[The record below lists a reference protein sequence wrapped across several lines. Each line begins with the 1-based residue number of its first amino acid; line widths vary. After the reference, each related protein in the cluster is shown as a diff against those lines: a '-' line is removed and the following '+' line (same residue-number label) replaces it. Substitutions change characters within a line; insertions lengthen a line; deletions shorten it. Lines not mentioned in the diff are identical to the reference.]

1 MTASFTIPGRL
12 PGLNE
17 LVEARHYQEK
27 GRIKAAAK
35 RQVQSA
41 VFTARPVVKKYTK
54 PVGVSIRCYEPNAKR
69 DPDNVVGGA
78 SKVILDALQ
87 EIKVLQNDNQ
97 KHIPRLVLE
106 LAGVDRENPR
116 IEVAIWE
123 VE

>member
-1 MTASFTIPGRL
+1 MVEVSFVIKGRL

-17 LVEARHYQEK
+17 LVEARNFQEK

-41 VFTARPVVKKYTK
+41 VFTARVRRFVE
-54 PVGVSIRCYEPNAKR
+54 PVGVSIKCYEPNAKR
-69 DPDNVVGGA
+69 DPDNVIGGA

-97 KHIPRLVLE
+97 KHIPCLQLE
-106 LAGVDRENPR
+106 LAGVDKDNPR
-116 IEVAIWE
+116 IEVTIWE